1 MPERLQSRLATA
13 SKRRRLRGWL
23 ARRIRAT
30 QHHAEALL
38 REFRVPLLG
47 FIGIAVVGGWAYGE
61 LYMAARGIDI
71 PQYDRPYVMLQL
83 MLLEAPETVPPEWY
97 LAAFWYALPAAF
109 IVLVGLGA
117 ADFLELFFNR
127 ADDDRDR
134 WEEAL
139 AMTYRNHAIVLG
151 AGHVGLRVVRDLL
164 DMGQEVVVVD
174 LDPHPEALDTLE
186 RFGVPVVRGD
196 ARMASVLERASLG
209 QADVFVACT
218 GNDHINMEAV
228 MRAREQ
234 NPGARMVARI
244 WDRSLGDHMERY
256 GMADQVLSA
265 ADLSAPA
272 FAGAALGIDISQTV
286 EVAGVEY
293 SSLRLTAAPGSFLTR
308 DTVGA
313 IERDNDLE
321 VSLLARGDVVTV
333 DPEADQRIQAGDQ
346 VVLFARH
353 SRILEVVTRNRNGG
367 TQSG

>member
-1 MPERLQSRLATA
+1 VPERLQSRLATT
-13 SKRRRLRGWL
+13 SRRRRVRGWL

-30 QHHAEALL
+30 QHHVEALL
-38 REFRVPLLG
+38 REFRGPLVG
-47 FIGIAVVGGWAYGE
+47 FVALAVGGGWAYGE
-61 LYMAARGIDI
+61 LYAFARGIDI
-71 PQYDRPYVMLQL
+71 PHYDRPYVMLQL

-97 LAAFWYALPAAF
+97 LAAFWYALPLAF

-127 ADDDRDR
+127 GDDDRNR
-134 WEEAL
+134 WQEAL

-151 AGHVGLRVVRDLL
+151 AGHVGLRVVRDLTDL
-164 DMGQEVVVVD
+164 GQEVVVVD
-174 LDPHPEALDTLE
+174 QDPHVEALDALE
-186 RFGVPVVRGD
+186 VFGVPVVRGD
-196 ARMASVLERASLG
+196 ARMGSVLERASLA

-228 MRAREQ
+228 MKAREL
-234 NPGARMVARI
+234 NPGARMVARV
-244 WDRSLGDHMERY
+244 WDRSLGEHMERY

-313 IERDNDLE
+313 IERSNDLE
-321 VSLLARGDVVTV
+321 VSLVAHEGSVTV
-333 DPEADQRIQAGDQ
+333 DPEPGARIAPGDE

-353 SRILEVVTRNRNGG
+353 SRILEVVTRNRRGRE
-367 TQSG
+367 

>member
-1 MPERLQSRLATA
+1 M
-13 SKRRRLRGWL
+13 
-23 ARRIRAT
+23 RAA
-30 QHHAEALL
+30 QHHVEALL
-38 REFRVPLLG
+38 REFGGPLLG
-47 FIGIAVVGGWAYGE
+47 FVGVTVGAGWAYGE
-61 LYMAARGIDI
+61 LYAAARGVHI
-71 PQYDRPYVMLQL
+71 PHFDRPYVMLQL

-109 IVLVGLGA
+109 IILVGLGA

-139 AMTYRNHAIVLG
+139 AMTYRNHAIVVG
-151 AGHVGLRVVRDLL
+151 VGHVGLRVVRDLR

-186 RFGVPVVRGD
+186 RFGAPVVRGD
-196 ARMASVLERASLG
+196 ARMGSVLERASLG
-209 QADVFVACT
+209 QAEVFVACT
-218 GNDHINMEAV
+218 GDDHRNMEAI
-228 MRAREQ
+228 MKAREM
-234 NPGARMVARI
+234 NPAARTVARI
-244 WDRSLGDHMERY
+244 WDRSLGEHMERY

-286 EVAGVEY
+286 EVEGVEY
-293 SSLRLTAAPGSFLTR
+293 SSLRLVAGAGSFLTR

-313 IERDNDLE
+313 IERDNELE
-321 VSLLARGDVVTV
+321 VSLLAHAGRVTV
-333 DPEADQRIQAGDQ
+333 DPEPEARISAGDE

-353 SRILEVVTRNRNGG
+353 SRILDVVTRNRSGG
-367 TQSG
+367 A

>member
-1 MPERLQSRLATA
+1 MQ
-13 SKRRRLRGWL
+13 
-23 ARRIRAT
+23 AT
-30 QHHAEALL
+30 QHHVEALL
-38 REFRVPLLG
+38 REFRIPLTG
-47 FIGIAVVGGWAYGE
+47 FFAISVLGGWAYGE
-61 LYMAARGIDI
+61 LYLAARGVDI
-71 PQYDRPYVMLQL
+71 PYYDRPYIMLQL

-109 IVLVGLGA
+109 LVLVGLGA

-139 AMTYRNHAIVLG
+139 AMTYRNHAIVVG
-151 AGHVGLRVVRDLL
+151 AGHVGLRVVRDLR
-164 DMGQEVVVVD
+164 DMGQEVLVVD
-174 LDPHPEALDTLE
+174 LDPHAEALETLE
-186 RFGVPVVRGD
+186 RFSVPVVRGD
-196 ARMASVLERASLG
+196 ARVASVLERASLA

-228 MRAREQ
+228 MKARAL

-244 WDRSLGDHMERY
+244 WDRSLGQHMERY

-293 SSLRLTAAPGSFLTR
+293 SSLHLTAAAGSFLTR
-308 DTVGA
+308 ATVGR
-313 IERDNDLE
+313 IESDNDLE
-321 VSLLARGDVVTV
+321 VSLVARDGEVTV
-333 DPEADQRIQAGDQ
+333 DPEPDIRISAGDQ
-346 VVLFARH
+346 VVIFARH
-353 SRILEVVTRNRNGG
+353 SRILDVVARNRSGG
-367 TQSG
+367 A